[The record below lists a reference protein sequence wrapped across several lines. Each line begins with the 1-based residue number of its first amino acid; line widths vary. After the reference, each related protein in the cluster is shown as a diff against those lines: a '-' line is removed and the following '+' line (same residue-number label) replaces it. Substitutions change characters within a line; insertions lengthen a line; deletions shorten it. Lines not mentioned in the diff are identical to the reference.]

1 VESTCNVKY
10 GLKFFILS
18 TVSTGFK
25 KIVSSGFKK
34 IVSFFDSKLLSVTWL
49 FRVGVKK
56 SNDKISNEILE
67 EAFLTMNAKV

>member
-1 VESTCNVKY
+1 
-10 GLKFFILS
+10 
-18 TVSTGFK
+18 
-25 KIVSSGFKK
+25 VSSGFKK